1 MAKAVKAVKEKTM
14 GLKKT
19 VKMYSV
25 PRSTLQRLCRIEKPI
40 EEVINIKLG
49 RPTIMPRELEEEL
62 VKYILVMES
71 KFHGLTRNDI
81 RRMAYQLCTK
91 NNIPYPFSNGESAGR
106 AWFDHFMARHKGTLS
121 ILKPSATSFSRA
133 NGFNRQAV
141 DSFFDLLEAEF
152 KKHNFPAES
161 LTLTNQA

>member
-14 GLKKT
+14 GLKKA

-71 KFHGLTRNDI
+71 KFHGLTRNDV
-81 RRMAYQLCTK
+81 RRMALTSSVPKITSPIHFRMANQQVEHGLITSWHAINALYQ
-91 NNIPYPFSNGESAGR
+91 S
-106 AWFDHFMARHKGTLS
+106 
-121 ILKPSATSFSRA
+121 
-133 NGFNRQAV
+133 
-141 DSFFDLLEAEF
+141 
-152 KKHNFPAES
+152 
-161 LTLTNQA
+161 